1 MPCTHP
7 DRHSVLDLGRFVVEG
22 LAEVHQVEPALAK
35 CGANGRLR
43 RGLPRVQDQVEA
55 RAHLDASG
63 CSHAAAELDGG
74 GVKGGGTSA
83 LYPVRQTL
91 DKLDKLMFGTGH
103 AFPPQTFIR
112 ALMVIG

>member
-74 GVKGGGTSA
+74 GVKGGGTSRPIGTSHA
-83 LYPVRQTL
+83 IHGQT
-91 DKLDKLMFGTGH
+91 DS
-103 AFPPQTFIR
+103 
-112 ALMVIG
+112 